1 MRHLAAAGGMAD
13 VNSVFEIEMRGQC
26 GQVIGIVIHVV
37 TVAHLRGTTMA
48 AAVMRDDAIAVIE
61 EEQHLRVPIVGRQ
74 RPAMAEYDRLTFPP
88 ILVEN
93 LHTVLGLNK
102 HNVASIQMNV
112 ALIYS
117 GPERSL
123 FQPRDVEAIDLLQQF
138 HKGAR
143 TVKQL

>member
-74 RPAMAEYDRLTFPP
+74 RPAMTEHDGLTFAPV
-88 ILVEN
+88 LV
-93 LHTVLGLNK
+93 VDLNAVFGRDVHDAPLQIYESTK
-102 HNVASIQMNV
+102 DHWRSIVYLSSDREMT
-112 ALIYS
+112 LKRYS
-117 GPERSL
+117 G
-123 FQPRDVEAIDLLQQF
+123 
-138 HKGAR
+138 
-143 TVKQL
+143 